1 MKDVLIVL
9 GVVAVSMTLV
19 IVLPKTIL
27 AWLGCWQLGSW
38 LGKIA
43 RNFR

>member
-19 IVLPKTIL
+19 IVLPKTVL

-38 LGKIA
+38 VGKVA
-43 RNFR
+43 RELR